1 MASDVRGTEGR
12 LELRSKDVT
21 PVGDTPEQFKASIAA
36 DIAAWR
42 VLADKLGIK
51 PE

>member
-1 MASDVRGTEGR
+1 VNSTEGR
-12 LELRSKDVT
+12 LELRTKDVT

-42 VLADKLGIK
+42 ALADRLGIK